1 MESIKVVEWVD
12 IRAPKS
18 DVFQLI
24 LDLKRRIQLSPF
36 WGVIDLDC
44 VSDEFPC
51 EGSFFRTKIV
61 QGGDKELESKVITF
75 VEGTRLCYQTRADD
89 TSQITWTVQDCA
101 AGTRLIYEEE
111 FRSEEE
117 SIDEVRKTVREA
129 VKKWLNNIQRYS
141 ELHTTRSRRF
151 IKWFLDRYF
160 LKLRVEQRNVI
171 TALIFMKA
179 VSIIAFIM
187 AAMAYGMATLIN

>member
-24 LDLKRRIQLSPF
+24 LDLKRRIQLSPL
-36 WGVIDLDC
+36 WGIIDLGS

-51 EGSFFRTKIV
+51 EGSLFRTKII
-61 QGGDKELESKVITF
+61 QGGDKELESKVINF
-75 VEGTRLCYQTRADD
+75 IEGTRLCYQTRADD

-111 FRSEEE
+111 FRAEDEAVE
-117 SIDEVRKTVREA
+117 EVRKTVREA

-160 LKLRVEQRNVI
+160 LKLKVDQRNVL

-179 VSIIAFIM
+179 VSIIAFAM
-187 AAMAYGMATLIN
+187 AAMAYGVATLFN